1 MSESGEKYFNDTDDH
16 RVSEAA
22 LDFENKVIILSIK
35 RVPWK
40 SIFNSMTLDFGRTD
54 DEFVL
59 RRHGRL
65 EPRQAVETSS
75 AATNSTIAYPAA
87 PSSTPNN
94 WNASASFTKQW
105 LDTSILPADSSLGKL
120 SVNIPKT

>member
-1 MSESGEKYFNDTDDH
+1 MAKDH

-22 LDFENKVIILSIK
+22 MDLNSQVIVLSIL

-40 SIFNSMTLDFGRTD
+40 STFNSMTLDFGKSD

-59 RRHGRL
+59 RRHSRL
-65 EPRQAVETSS
+65 ESRQAAVTSS
-75 AATNSTIAYPAA
+75 AVAASSIEYPSA

-94 WNASASFTKQW
+94 WNASANFSKQW
-105 LDTSILPADSSLGKL
+105 LDTSILPADTSLGHLSLSSPKL
-120 SVNIPKT
+120 